1 MSIHEIQSCATRMPS
16 SSYIIG
22 DKSAFFHARQDI
34 VPRRSFNVSDFR
46 KWRIFLGANGQ
57 RSWTNRSFKKSCSS
71 CWHNSGADAT
81 SIPKPPGSQ
90 KLNLISIQF
99 SIETDLPGKR
109 SKLEK
114 RGKNASWRTTR
125 TFCKPEET
133 QQIGC
138 PHRPNRL
145 ETRVIDPSQIKACA

>member
-46 KWRIFLGANGQ
+46 KLRIFLGANGQ

-90 KLNLISIQF
+90 KLNLISTQF
-99 SIETDLPGKR
+99 SSETHLPGKR
-109 SKLEK
+109 SKLK
-114 RGKNASWRTTR
+114 REGIECTLAYHADVLQTR
-125 TFCKPEET
+125 GDPTDRVSP
-133 QQIGC
+133 
-138 PHRPNRL
+138 PADWL
-145 ETRVIDPSQIKACA
+145 ETRVNDPSQIKACV